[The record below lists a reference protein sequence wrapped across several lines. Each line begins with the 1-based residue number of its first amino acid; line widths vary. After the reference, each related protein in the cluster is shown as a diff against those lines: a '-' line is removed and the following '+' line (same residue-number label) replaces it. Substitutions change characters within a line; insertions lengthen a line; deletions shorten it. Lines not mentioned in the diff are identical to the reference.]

1 MTIQTN
7 FVEQYQ
13 PVIQSV
19 ITTTTQYKMMS
30 APPTTQYKMMGAPPT
45 TTNLLIIE
53 QKRVV
58 AELVF
63 ERSLIL
69 SDLEK
74 VEKHYRPVTYSLAVV
89 LLSQKGIVEKEITA
103 ARQVLKKLK
112 RDDGGIS

>member
-1 MTIQTN
+1 
-7 FVEQYQ
+7 
-13 PVIQSV
+13 
-19 ITTTTQYKMMS
+19 MMS
-30 APPTTQYKMMGAPPT
+30 APPI
-45 TTNLLIIE
+45 TNLLIIE

-69 SDLEK
+69 SHLEK
-74 VEKHYRPVTYSLAVV
+74 VEKNYRPVSYSLAV

-112 RDDGGIS
+112 SDDGGNSLYYIFLISI